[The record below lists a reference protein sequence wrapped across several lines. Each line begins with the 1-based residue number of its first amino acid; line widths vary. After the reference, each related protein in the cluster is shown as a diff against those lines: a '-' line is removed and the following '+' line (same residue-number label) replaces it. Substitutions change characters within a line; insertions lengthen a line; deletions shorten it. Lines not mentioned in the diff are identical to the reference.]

1 MANYIKI
8 ILRIFLLLLF
18 SFLTLGCA
26 SFKPA
31 NIDETTGQFPA
42 SAEVDKQYIKIY
54 QPLAGIKEANYVYL
68 LARSPYGNDK
78 FYSFMKDALIKIGFK
93 KVYSRKELSQL
104 VIKSGLSTYI
114 TDLSDP
120 ISLNNLAKAT
130 GPFIILDS
138 NVFPV
143 ADVVFRFDVQVIE
156 PLSGDTY
163 LEISR
168 IRTNWLD
175 MDKEIN
181 YPILNVIKQ
190 WHDESAK
197 LPYEKHNA
205 KMPKEGTI

>member
-1 MANYIKI
+1 MKI
-8 ILRIFLLLLF
+8 MFRIFSTLLILF
-18 SFLTLGCA
+18 LMLGCA

-42 SAEVDKQYIKIY
+42 STEVDKQYIKIY
-54 QPLAGIKEANYVYL
+54 EPLAGIKEANYVYL
-68 LARSPYGNDK
+68 LAHSPYGTDR
-78 FYSFMKDALIKIGFK
+78 FYNFMKDALIKIGFP
-93 KVYSRKELSQL
+93 KVYSRKELSRL
-104 VIKSGLSTYI
+104 VIQNGLEAYI

-138 NVFPV
+138 SVFPV
-143 ADVVFRFDVQVIE
+143 ADVVFRFDVQVID

-181 YPILNVIKQ
+181 YPILNVIKH

-197 LPYEKHNA
+197 LPYEKH
-205 KMPKEGTI
+205 KVKIPKEGTI